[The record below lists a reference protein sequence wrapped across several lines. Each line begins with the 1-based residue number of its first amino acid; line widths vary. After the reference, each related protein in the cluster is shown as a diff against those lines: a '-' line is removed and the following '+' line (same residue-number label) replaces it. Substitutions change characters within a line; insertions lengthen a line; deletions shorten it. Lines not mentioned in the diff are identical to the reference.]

1 MRVFGIGVEG
11 GESVFV
17 ALGGELGAGGPG
29 LALGGDVLA
38 GVLFGCEKRLVLF
51 LVVIL
56 DIGLLG

>member
-38 GVLFGCEKRLVLF
+38 GVLFGCEKGWF
-51 LVVIL
+51 GFGGNL
-56 DIGLLG
+56 DIGLLV

>member
-38 GVLFGCEKRLVLF
+38 GVLGWLVLRSCEA
-51 LVVIL
+51 I
-56 DIGLLG
+56 